1 MVNDLPEIPVTEGPS
16 KNAET
21 TPEIQAHAGLPEIP
35 VVSNKPPTK
44 SLMPHYN
51 GAEVRQHLAGWS
63 SDLWQGWKQLSDH
76 PLGSLIQAAG
86 APQRL
91 EGAIAENIHNKSSFH
106 DSLNHVN
113 DLVWHPSDEKVQKAR
128 SALQSGLG
136 LANDA
141 DIDTMINGRN
151 WHALNQLKPYVKNA
165 LKTVN
170 NVATDTIGDPF
181 AVISDAA
188 TGLRDLGVIKEV
200 PPVTTMIHH
209 AAVAAVH
216 NPATRPL
223 LHAGANTSRLIAG
236 HVYNHLA
243 AHGAGPT
250 FAHIKQAVQGSKNMA
265 SNAHQTLE
273 DVFVTRPDLLR
284 AGLTHEGRDVR
295 IQLENAQRVAKHKD
309 FTADEAVVHDA
320 DASVARFQEYA
331 QNHGPTGTSSLK
343 DSDFTNENLPVPK
356 SRVKEWEKKI
366 TNKMYPKGIRDG
378 LKRGDKE
385 GLQQRADLVNERLT
399 KLRPQLDEAFRKSR
413 SNKLDNIR
421 ELDPDERKEFFYYV
435 RDQVHDNELAR
446 KSGEVFSQKEG
457 KSLGKKDIDWGKYRA
472 PEDKLIKDIARR
484 TKRMSDVGRAGIEL
498 NPLPHGVSNVG
509 TLSALGGG
517 LNAMTHGV
525 AHMVRPIDHAVKG
538 RLDSMGAGTPDYIG
552 GHAQNYFP
560 GYAEAVNSMSGL
572 LGKMEHGWRAG
583 LLDHLDHVLGPSAPG
598 SKEEY
603 LKGALIN
610 KKLGDYT
617 NQSAFVKF
625 FGALGGP
632 FVAYHL
638 GILPK
643 AVIDSVK
650 NNPINYL
657 TVGRLRDQNQKN
669 REGADMNEL
678 TSGDPV
684 TESAKGAFNPVG
696 YALSSSALPFLWTA
710 GNELANDWQ
719 HPSKT
724 GETWDKGLL
733 NIAETHIAPLGMAMG
748 TAENVQGKSFAG
760 QDMTLTDH
768 LAAAI
773 MGALN
778 QHIHHFPSQRTE
790 KADERFTSKH
800 AFEWLPQ

>member
-1 MVNDLPEIPVTEGPS
+1 MPSEGLPEIPIVEP
-16 KNAET
+16 KAPPKQE
-21 TPEIQAHAGLPEIP
+21 GLPEIP
-35 VVSNKPPTK
+35 VVSNKP
-44 SLMPHYN
+44 MIHYN
-51 GAEVRQHLAGWS
+51 GAEVRSHLAEWATNTHRAFDELTTKPFDS
-63 SDLWQGWKQLSDH
+63 ILSI
-76 PLGSLIQAAG
+76 GG
-86 APQRL
+86 ALQRV
-91 EGAIAENIHNKSSFH
+91 EGGVAENITAHRNFH
-106 DSLNHVN
+106 DSLDHVS
-113 DLVWHPSDEKVQKAR
+113 DLVWHPTEEKVQKAR
-128 SALQSGLG
+128 AQLQHNLG

-141 DIDTMINGRN
+141 DIDTMIHGRN
-151 WHALNQLKPYVKNA
+151 WHMLNGLKPYVKNA

-181 AVISDAA
+181 AIGGDIA

-200 PPVTTMIHH
+200 PPVSTVIHH
-209 AAVAAVH
+209 AAVAAVN

-223 LHAGANTSRLIAG
+223 LHAGANTSRLVAG
-236 HVYNHLA
+236 HVHNLLV
-243 AHGAGPT
+243 AHGAGPA
-250 FAHIKQAVQGSKNMA
+250 FAHLKQAVQGTKNMA
-265 SNAHQTLE
+265 SNAHQILE
-273 DVFVTRPDLLR
+273 NVFVTRPDLLR

-309 FTADEAVVHDA
+309 FVEDSAVVNDA
-320 DASVARFQEYA
+320 NASVRRYA
-331 QNHGPTGTSSLK
+331 QYVHAHGSVRRSDAAKAVLPTTLHSAEAPTGS
-343 DSDFTNENLPVPK
+343 
-356 SRVKEWEKKI
+356 
-366 TNKMYPKGIRDG
+366 
-378 LKRGDKE
+378 
-385 GLQQRADLVNERLT
+385 LT
-399 KLRPQLDEAFRKSR
+399 KSYTTQE
-413 SNKLDNIR
+413 IR
-421 ELDPDERKEFFYYV
+421 AMTPDERLEAFKHI
-435 RDQVHDNELAR
+435 RDNIHDNELAR
-446 KSGEVFSQKEG
+446 KSHEVFSPHAPG
-457 KSLGKKDIDWGKYRA
+457 KSLTKAGNIDWGKYRA
-472 PEDKLIKDIARR
+472 PKDKFLKDLTRR
-484 TKRMSDVGRAGIEL
+484 TKKISDIGRAGIEL
-498 NPLPHGVSNVG
+498 NPLPHGISNVG

-525 AHMVRPIDHAVKG
+525 AHMIRPIDHVVKG
-538 RLDSMGAGTPDYIG
+538 RLDAMGSGTPEYIG
-552 GHAQNYFP
+552 GHTPNYLP

-617 NQSAFVKF
+617 SQAAFARF
-625 FGALGGP
+625 FAAIGGP
-632 FVAYHL
+632 FSMYHN

-650 NNPINYL
+650 NNPINWL
-657 TVGRLRDQNQKN
+657 TVARLRDQNQKN
-669 REGADMNEL
+669 REGAAMDEL

-684 TESAKGAFNPVG
+684 TESAKAVFNPIG

-710 GNELANDWQ
+710 GNRLANDWA

-733 NIAETHIAPLGMAMG
+733 NIAAEHFAPLGLAMG

-778 QHIHHFPSQRTE
+778 QHIHHFPSQRVE
-790 KADERFTSKH
+790 KADERFTSRH

>member
-1 MVNDLPEIPVTEGPS
+1 MGGFIPDPQPTPPAPSEGGFVPD
-16 KNAET
+16 
-21 TPEIQAHAGLPEIP
+21 
-35 VVSNKPPTK
+35 KPPTK

-106 DSLNHVN
+106 DSLNYVN

-151 WHALNQLKPYVKNA
+151 WHMLNQLKPYVKNA

-209 AAVAAVH
+209 AAVAAVK
-216 NPATRPL
+216 NPATKPL
-223 LHAGANTSRLIAG
+223 LHAGVNTSRLIAG

-243 AHGAGPT
+243 AHGAGPA

-265 SNAHQTLE
+265 SNAHRTLE

-309 FTADEAVVHDA
+309 FKEDEAVVNDA
-320 DASVARFQEYA
+320 NASVRRYA
-331 QNHGPTGTSSLK
+331 QYVHGHGSPRRSAAAQAVLPAHLHSPNAPTGS
-343 DSDFTNENLPVPK
+343 
-356 SRVKEWEKKI
+356 
-366 TNKMYPKGIRDG
+366 
-378 LKRGDKE
+378 
-385 GLQQRADLVNERLT
+385 LT
-399 KLRPQLDEAFRKSR
+399 KSYTTQE
-413 SNKLDNIR
+413 IR
-421 ELDPDERKEFFYYV
+421 AMSPDERLEAFKHI
-435 RDQVHDNELAR
+435 RDNIHDNELAR
-446 KSGEVFSQKEG
+446 KSHEVFSPHAPG
-457 KSLGKKDIDWGKYRA
+457 KSLVKAGSIDWSKYRA
-472 PEDKLIKDIARR
+472 PEDKFLKDLARK
-484 TKRMSDVGRAGIEL
+484 TKTMSDVGRAGIEL

-538 RLDSMGAGTPDYIG
+538 RLDAMGSGTPDYIG
-552 GHAQNYFP
+552 GHTQNYFP

-684 TESAKGAFNPVG
+684 TESAKGLSNPPG
-696 YALSSSALPFLWTA
+696 YVMSSSALPFLWTA
-710 GNELANDWQ
+710 GNKLANDWA

-733 NIAETHIAPLGMAMG
+733 DIAETHIAPLGMAMG

-790 KADERFTSKH
+790 KADERFTSRH
-800 AFEWLPQ
+800 AFEWLPR